1 MKATFAVTDEND
13 YIKPK
18 VFEQIKSG
26 FIDAQCLDVI
36 DTEVHADVDSAYR
49 AAVTAPASKA
59 SLVAVLSL

>member
-36 DTEVHADVDSAYR
+36 DTEVHADVD
-49 AAVTAPASKA
+49 
-59 SLVAVLSL
+59 